1 MDVTARFYSAADL
14 ARMADVPHPTLSRH
28 LREGRF
34 GPPTVLV
41 GRRMIYDQEGADMVL
56 AYYRAWRPW
65 VRDDLDA
72 VTMPSAG
79 GANGSHERK
88 R

>member
-1 MDVTARFYSAADL
+1 MDVTARFYSMADL

-41 GRRMIYDQEGADMVL
+41 GRRMIYDQEGADTVL
-56 AYYRAWRPW
+56 TYYRAWRPW
-65 VRDDLDA
+65 VRDNLDA
-72 VTMPSAG
+72 ITMHSAG
-79 GANGSHERK
+79 EATGGHERN